1 MQGWLTTTVVW
12 GGFLCAMVFLMVC
25 INTLVRKQWTEHEK
39 LSYPII
45 QLPLELTSTGS
56 RTNLLRN
63 KMMWLGFGIAGA
75 IDILNGLH
83 HLYPTVP
90 SLGGR
95 LYDLRPFFTQKP
107 WSAIGWDTNSRL
119 SFRCRDGF
127 LYSTRPVVFLLVF
140 LSLLESRTYF
150 WRCFRG
156 AWYAE
161 FPVHR

>member
-1 MQGWLTTTVVW
+1 
-12 GGFLCAMVFLMVC
+12 MVFLMVC

-45 QLPLELTSTGS
+45 QLPLELTSIGN

-107 WSAIGWDTNSRL
+107 WSAIGWTPIAVFPFAVGMAFFIPLDL
-119 SFRCRDGF
+119 SFSCWFFYLFWKGGTC
-127 LYSTRPVVFLLVF
+127 LWGCLGLCVVCQIFRSLMSSPSVHISVCS
-140 LSLLESRTYF
+140 LSQL
-150 WRCFRG
+150 
-156 AWYAE
+156 
-161 FPVHR
+161 